1 MEFVMKLTL
10 EIHPAE
16 GGDDAKMLVHDQ
28 AAIYTRF
35 AARNGLKAH
44 VEARGYL

>member
-1 MEFVMKLTL
+1 MKVTL

-16 GGDDAKMLVHDQ
+16 GGDDAKLLTHDLS
-28 AAIYTRF
+28 AIYTRF
-35 AARNGLKAH
+35 ASRNGVKAR